1 MSYKYMTIF
10 IKLYICKSQEQY
22 VQKIIRDELLFK
34 LTTDFES
41 VIFPLQ
47 NRNGSLYEK
56 YTMKNESK
64 VELYISI
71 PIQVDKKRLLS
82 RKVSYNFLT
91 KNIFTKHYIAKY
103 LQNSLTH
110 ILFWHMYNHPDINM
124 KSTSLKYLHVNP
136 L

>member
-1 MSYKYMTIF
+1 MTIF